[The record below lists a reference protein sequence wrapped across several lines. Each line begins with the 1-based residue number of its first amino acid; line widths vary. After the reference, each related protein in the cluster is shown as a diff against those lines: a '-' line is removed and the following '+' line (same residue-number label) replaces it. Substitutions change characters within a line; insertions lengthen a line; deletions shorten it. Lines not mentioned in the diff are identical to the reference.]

1 MGGGIGGKLVLG
13 GAVLGVGG
21 GATVQVVYIIQTLCY
36 RYYDYIR
43 LHVVSIE
50 VTFV

>member
-21 GATVQVVYIIQTLCY
+21 GGGDDCRLYILYKHCIIDIMIILGCMLYQL
-36 RYYDYIR
+36 R
-43 LHVVSIE
+43 
-50 VTFV
+50 

>member
-21 GATVQVVYIIQTLCY
+21 GGWGGTTVGCI
-36 RYYDYIR
+36 YYTNIV
-43 LHVVSIE
+43 L
-50 VTFV
+50 